1 MKYLNLDSNKIKTDG
16 AMNVI
21 EILFSNKN
29 LLELNLAD
37 NDINHD
43 GMIGITSVLNWN
55 NNTLIVLNVDKP
67 VYTSIGQETAIHFA
81 KML

>member
-1 MKYLNLDSNKIKTDG
+1 MFI
-16 AMNVI
+16 I
-21 EILFSNKN
+21 ESLFTNKN

-37 NDINHD
+37 NEINHD
-43 GMIGITSVLNWN
+43 GMIGITSLLNWN

-67 VYTSIGQETAIHFA
+67 FYTSIGQETSIHFA

>member
-1 MKYLNLDSNKIKTDG
+1 MYL
-16 AMNVI
+16 I
-21 EILFSNKN
+21 EVLFSNKN

-37 NDINHD
+37 NEINHD
-43 GMIGITSVLNWN
+43 GMIGITSILNWS
-55 NNTLIVLNVDKP
+55 NNTLTILNVDKP